1 MLTPAAHVPGVLVGE
16 VPVDAG
22 RLLLALAEPGDR
34 LTLLLSCAD
43 PSLAQLDAGAVDALI
58 VGQCVVA
65 DPEIASGFAHDAPPS
80 PPGAVPRR
88 LTNPNSTPTVL
99 PMRPVLIRS

>member
-16 VPVDAG
+16 APVDAG
-22 RLLLALAEPGDR
+22 RLLLAPAEPGDR

-58 VGQCVVA
+58 VALGEA
-65 DPEIASGFAHDAPPS
+65 RARMATEHHPASDRCA
-80 PPGAVPRR
+80 
-88 LTNPNSTPTVL
+88 
-99 PMRPVLIRS
+99 